1 MIIDENGGEI
11 LNFKIKMPQLIPFHF
26 LNQFVV
32 PFFGLILLTA
42 IIGMYFLPNTLNLQL
57 VRVFITKLY
66 SKNDK

>member
-1 MIIDENGGEI
+1 
-11 LNFKIKMPQLIPFHF
+11 MPQLIPFQF

-57 VRVFITKLY
+57 VRIFITKLN